1 MLVLSLV
8 FFVLC
13 NVPNKIALNGSNK
26 YPISLVLNPVANL
39 FTEVEDL
46 KGPCV
51 YDDVMTINELVDASL
66 LRQSAS
72 VRNIS
77 QYWNIDDVLPKET
90 LNRFMQAS
98 LRLIIYNPD
107 KFLKYRWQT
116 FAYTNGL
123 YPGYITHP
131 GGECIDAI
139 NNLVYYRNDY
149 KSYFAFMNPPF

>member
-8 FFVLC
+8 FFMLC
-13 NVPNKIALNGSNK
+13 NIPNKIALNGSNK

-39 FTEVEDL
+39 FTDVEDL

-66 LRQSAS
+66 LRRTAS

-77 QYWNIDDVLPKET
+77 QYWNIDDVLPKRT

-98 LRLIIYNPD
+98 LRLIIII
-107 KFLKYRWQT
+107 R
-116 FAYTNGL
+116 
-123 YPGYITHP
+123 
-131 GGECIDAI
+131 I
-139 NNLVYYRNDY
+139 N
-149 KSYFAFMNPPF
+149 S